1 MFFSRALEKQFTMA
15 LFFGPA
21 RPARGMACFFFAGR
35 GSARAH
41 SHKESSMD
49 LALPSA
55 GWLPGGMACFFFRAA
70 RNKKHAMPQQSPA
83 PAARGH
89 GMIFYSRTREK

>member
-1 MFFSRALEKQFTMA
+1 MIFFT
-15 LFFGPA
+15 GPRKTIHHGIIF
-21 RPARGMACFFFAGR
+21 RPSQASPRHGMFFFAGR

-55 GWLPGGMACFFFRAA
+55 GWLPGGMACFFFALREIKNMPCLSRAQL
-70 RNKKHAMPQQSPA
+70 RLP
-83 PAARGH
+83 G
-89 GMIFYSRTREK
+89 GMA

>member
-1 MFFSRALEKQFTMA
+1 MIFFSRALEKQFTMA

-55 GWLPGGMACFFFRAA
+55 GWLPGGMACFFFALREIKNMPCLSRAQL
-70 RNKKHAMPQQSPA
+70 RLP
-83 PAARGH
+83 G
-89 GMIFYSRTREK
+89 GMA